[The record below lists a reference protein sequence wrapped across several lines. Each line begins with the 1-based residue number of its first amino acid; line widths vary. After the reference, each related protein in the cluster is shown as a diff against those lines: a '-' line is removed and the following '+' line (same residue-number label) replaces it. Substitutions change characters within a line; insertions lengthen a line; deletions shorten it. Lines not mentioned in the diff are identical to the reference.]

1 MLTRR
6 VPQLLFGRIKL
17 FGVVARS
24 ANHYCEAQAMMNYWK
39 LIAFFATLLVIGVLA
54 GCSGPSSTAEA
65 APQFSF
71 TSLEG
76 KTVALKDLGNKVV
89 IVDFWATWC
98 PPCREE
104 IPHLNELYSKLKGR
118 GLEIVG
124 VSMDTDGTD
133 GVKDFAREYKI
144 QYPLVMGDEKMAE
157 SFGGIIG
164 LPTTIIIDRNGKIAK
179 KYVGL
184 PPAENMANVVQE

>member
-1 MLTRR
+1 
-6 VPQLLFGRIKL
+6 
-17 FGVVARS
+17 
-24 ANHYCEAQAMMNYWK
+24 MMKNWK
-39 LIAFFATLLVIGVLA
+39 LIALFAALLAAATLA
-54 GCSGPSSTAEA
+54 GCTTAVNTA
-65 APQFSF
+65 TNAPQFSF

-124 VSMDTDGTD
+124 ISMDTDGTD

-144 QYPLVMGDEKMAE
+144 QYPIVMGDEKMAE
-157 SFGGIIG
+157 SFGGIVG
-164 LPTTIIIDRNGKIAK
+164 LPTTFIIDRNGRIAK
-179 KYVGL
+179 KYIGL
-184 PPAENMANVVQE
+184 PPSGDMAKIVKDLVAGVAGGPFHD

>member
-1 MLTRR
+1 
-6 VPQLLFGRIKL
+6 
-17 FGVVARS
+17 
-24 ANHYCEAQAMMNYWK
+24 MMNYWK
-39 LIAFFATLLVIGVLA
+39 LIAFFATLLVTAALA
-54 GCSGPSSTAEA
+54 ACSGPSSTAEA

-76 KTVALKDLGNKVV
+76 KTVALRDLGNKVV

-184 PPAENMANVVQE
+184 PPAADMASVVQELVQGGSGPFRD